1 MTTPTLYTSTTT
13 PYGRLILMIAYLQGI
28 DLSLKFVMPWDN
40 PSELTAISPFSQ
52 VPVLVLETGE
62 VITETPLII
71 QAIAPNVYNTNA
83 NYNLPRISK
92 ALGIIS
98 QGVRA
103 YATERFGNEGEPAHP
118 FVKRSKDILI
128 NTLPALPTLSADSTE
143 WGDKILLCALIWLGI
158 RLPDCFDYLSDDN
171 KQAVNAFKSTEIMQ
185 KTTAEALEKQP
196 SHISKL

>member
-1 MTTPTLYTSTTT
+1 MPTLYTSPTT

-71 QAIAPNVYNTNA
+71 QAIAPQVFSTNP
-83 NYNLPRISK
+83 NYNLPRIAK

-103 YATERFGNEGEPAHP
+103 YSTERFGITGEPLHP
-118 FVKRSKDILI
+118 FVERSKAVLKDA
-128 NTLPALPTLSADSTE
+128 LPTLPTLSANSNE
-143 WGDKILLCALIWLGI
+143 WGDKLLLCALIWVGI
-158 RLPDCFDYLSDDN
+158 RLPELLEYLSDDN
-171 KQAVNAFKSTEIMQ
+171 KQAVIEFKLTEVMQ
-185 KTTAEALEKQP
+185 KTTAEVLENRPK
-196 SHISKL
+196 SIKEL